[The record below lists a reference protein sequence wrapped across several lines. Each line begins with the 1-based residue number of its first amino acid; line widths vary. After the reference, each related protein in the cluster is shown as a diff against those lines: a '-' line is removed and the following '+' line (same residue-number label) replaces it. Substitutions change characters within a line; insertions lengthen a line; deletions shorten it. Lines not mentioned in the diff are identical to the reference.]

1 MNNENIIHSLESIP
15 EPTIY
20 SKYGSSLKRSFKSR
34 SLKNFIYEL
43 KNPKKLAQKDDD
55 ESFRKKKHIDDD
67 NSDIFS
73 DYHPSP
79 KKKDNEKENKKTID
93 FKPKYH
99 TKIKEF
105 NDPFKYNPNYNC
117 ISKNIPSVRIILTE
131 REKKEFNEMN
141 KKRISPHK
149 KIKKRTENELYKN
162 LSIKKDDY
170 CRNKNEEK
178 FNFITEN
185 NIISK
190 SRNNS
195 PKRDGQSLP
204 PITKVPE
211 QKRMLTLDN
220 DNDRSFKNNHAL
232 RFSKYTNRRYINN
245 SLNDKVSYLEPYD
258 YLKNKRNI
266 IDFCKMV
273 ERDDKNFINYPSLA
287 IPSFNNYNP
296 KYDLVEKK
304 PNIAIIVPNT
314 EKRNNKKTLLKRL
327 WCSYDVNYEYQL
339 IDNNKL
345 ATKINLR
352 K

>member
-1 MNNENIIHSLESIP
+1 MNNENLIHSLESIP
-15 EPTIY
+15 QPTIY
-20 SKYGSSLKRSFKSR
+20 SKYGYSLKRSFKSR

-43 KNPKKLAQKDDD
+43 KNPKKLVIKDED
-55 ESFRKKKHIDDD
+55 ESFKKKKNIDDD
-67 NSDIFS
+67 NFDIFS
-73 DYHPSP
+73 DYQPSP
-79 KKKDNEKENKKTID
+79 KKKEEEKENKKTLD

-105 NDPFKYNPNYNC
+105 NDPFKYNPNYNF

-131 REKKEFNEMN
+131 REKNKFKEMN
-141 KKRISPHK
+141 KKRISPK
-149 KIKKRTENELYKN
+149 KQIKKTENELSKN
-162 LSIKKDDY
+162 LSIKKDDHS
-170 CRNKNEEK
+170 RNKNEEP
-178 FNFITEN
+178 FNFLTEN
-185 NIISK
+185 NIINK

-195 PKRDGQSLP
+195 SKRVIESLP

-220 DNDRSFKNNHAL
+220 DNEHVNKNNHAL

-258 YLKNKRNI
+258 YLKNKKNI

-273 ERDDKNFINYPSLA
+273 HRDDKNFINYPSLA

-296 KYDLVEKK
+296 KYNLVEKK
-304 PNIAIIVPNT
+304 PNIAIIFPNT
-314 EKRNNKKTLLKRL
+314 EKRNNKQSLLKKL

-339 IDNNKL
+339 VDNNQL
-345 ATKINLR
+345 ASKINLR